1 MPTEPLDLVALRA
14 LCDAASD
21 GPWVLPYEDGA
32 ISRTWDDRD
41 QAQFP
46 DDDGIDDISLCAV
59 DEDGLGKIDRRA
71 DAAFI
76 TAAREALPVLI
87 AEVERLRAEA
97 RAPCGACGHEWP
109 NEEAP

>member
-1 MPTEPLDLVALRA
+1 MPTESLDLVALQA

-21 GPWVLPYEDGA
+21 GPWAYEEHEVTPQFRHHSSIGGADGEVVGA
-32 ISRTWDDRD
+32 FW
-41 QAQFP
+41 
-46 DDDGIDDISLCAV
+46 DDDGDSYGGLCV
-59 DEDGLGKIDRRA
+59 EPE

-87 AEVERLRAEA
+87 AEVRLLRAEA